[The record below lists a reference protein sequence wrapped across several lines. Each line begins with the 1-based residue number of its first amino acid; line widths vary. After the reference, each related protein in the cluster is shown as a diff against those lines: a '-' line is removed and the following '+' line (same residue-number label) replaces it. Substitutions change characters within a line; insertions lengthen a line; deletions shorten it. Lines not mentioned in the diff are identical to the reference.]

1 MKKGNFFI
9 IMIVIFFIK
18 CKVSKDTIIIK
29 SKDSILEKEIISIN
43 SISDTFSINCY
54 SKRVLI
60 DKTKYTT
67 DYFEYMD
74 ITNCLSDMAFQ
85 GDTNAISAIIK
96 HVNHKNFMGYKRF
109 AASPRGKRLFEHIL
123 YNIASEIYC
132 GNPYADETMGNE
144 GISPGMDELM
154 EMVKHWPP
162 EEDQLR
168 EIFTEKVKSER
179 NEKYTHLMTIDE
191 RGFPKWEACRY
202 VSVPI
207 ANYWIIK
214 VAYEGGLLELKDFGE
229 R

>member
-1 MKKGNFFI
+1 MQGVKRYYYNKIKRLNFG
-9 IMIVIFFIK
+9 
-18 CKVSKDTIIIK
+18 
-29 SKDSILEKEIISIN
+29 KEIISIN

-202 VSVPI
+202 VQYLLRITGLSKSPM
-207 ANYWIIK
+207 K
-214 VAYEGGLLELKDFGE
+214 VACWNSKILGNGSF
-229 R
+229 